1 MNILQINSSIR
12 GAASAST
19 SLATRLVERL
29 RGAEHTSQLVV
40 RDFGQNPHP
49 ILDEAALV
57 AHGTPAE
64 SRTREQ
70 AARVAFDNERV
81 AEIQNADVIVVSAPM
96 YNFGISVQLKSWI
109 DAIAR
114 AGVTFRYTANGPEG
128 LLKGKKMYIV
138 FARGGKY
145 HDTPADTQTPYLRA
159 LFGLLGITDIEFIY
173 AEGLNMG
180 PEFQREA
187 FESAHRH
194 IDALTTQVV
203 AEAA

>member
-12 GAASAST
+12 GDASVST
-19 SLATRLVERL
+19 QLATRLVERI
-29 RGAEHTSQLVV
+29 RVAEPTSDLVV
-40 RDFGQNPHP
+40 HDFGKRPHP
-49 ILDEAALV
+49 VLDEAALV
-57 AHGTPAE
+57 AHFTPTE
-64 SRTREQ
+64 NRTIEQ
-70 AARVAFDNERV
+70 AARVALDDARV
-81 AEIQNADVIVVSAPM
+81 AEIHKANVIVVSVPM

-114 AGVTFRYTANGPEG
+114 AGVTFRYSVNGPEG

-145 HDTPADTQTPYLRA
+145 HGTPADTQTPYLRA
-159 LFGLLGITDIEFIY
+159 VFGLLGITDIEFIY

-180 PEFQREA
+180 PDIQRDGLEF
-187 FESAHRH
+187 AHRQ
-194 IDALTTQVV
+194 IDALTATVV